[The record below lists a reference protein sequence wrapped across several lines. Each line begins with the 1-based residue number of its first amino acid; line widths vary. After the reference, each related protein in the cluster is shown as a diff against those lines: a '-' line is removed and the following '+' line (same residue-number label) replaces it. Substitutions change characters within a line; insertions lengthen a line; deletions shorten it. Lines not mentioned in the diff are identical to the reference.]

1 MEQPRPARKGRGSPR
16 RRSPWDGAAVVLLS
30 LASAGVLF
38 PLYWILQTSLKPAI
52 EQLNIPPIWFP
63 HAPTLA
69 NYATL
74 FRQPDIFNAIRN
86 SLTITTV
93 ATAVAL
99 ALGTPAAY
107 VLARTG
113 IGGRGLPFAILL
125 VRMTPPIAMVLPFF
139 LFAKAAGLLD
149 SSAAVIGTYA
159 FFTLPVVVWMM
170 LGFLAE
176 VPVELEEAAQVDG
189 CSRPRAFLQVVL
201 PLAAPGLAATAI
213 LTALLIWNEFLFALV
228 LTRAR
233 TRTLPVLVNFLVT
246 QRTVDYGLMCA
257 MGVLMAAPMVL
268 FGLLVQK
275 HLVRGLTLGAVKG

>member
-1 MEQPRPARKGRGSPR
+1 
-16 RRSPWDGAAVVLLS
+16 VLILG

-38 PLYWILQTSLKPAI
+38 PLYWILQTSFKPAI
-52 EQLNIPPIWFP
+52 EQLAIPPIWVP
-63 HAPTLA
+63 RAPTLA
-69 NYATL
+69 NYLTL

-86 SLTITTV
+86 SLTITAA
-93 ATAVAL
+93 ATGIAL

-107 VLARTG
+107 ILARTG
-113 IGGRGLPFAILL
+113 LGGQGLPFAILL
-125 VRMTPPIAMVLPFF
+125 VRMTPPIAMIVPFF

-149 SSAAVIGTYA
+149 CSLAVIATYA

-170 LGFLAE
+170 LGFFGEL
-176 VPVELEEAAQVDG
+176 PVELEEAAQVDG

-213 LTALLIWNEFLFALV
+213 LTALLTWNEFLFALV

-233 TRTLPVLVNFLVT
+233 TRTLPVLVNFFVT